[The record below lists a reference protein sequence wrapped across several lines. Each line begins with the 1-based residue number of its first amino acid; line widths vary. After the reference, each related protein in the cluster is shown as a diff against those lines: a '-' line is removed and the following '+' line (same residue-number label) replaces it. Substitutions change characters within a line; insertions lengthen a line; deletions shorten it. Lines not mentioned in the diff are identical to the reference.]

1 MSTSSKKINVLAE
14 CKKTGLGAWEC
25 PPFLFILMGLINI
38 MAMTASYFVS
48 SRYFNDP
55 SIEIGIVS
63 AVSIIILIIGNF
75 IVHGFNKIA
84 EANQLKSEFISII
97 SHQLRSPLSIFK
109 WTLDVLTKEAKE
121 KKAGSSD
128 ETYLNILSENTER
141 MIHLV
146 NLLLE
151 ATRIESG
158 RMVLARIPLSLQKIT
173 NDMVQSIVWYAKAYN
188 VAISFE
194 SVENPPEVI
203 GDADRLRMVIQ
214 NLIDN
219 AIRYSRGKGVI
230 TIKLGFDGKFLRWEI
245 RDNGVGIPKEQQ
257 KFIFQKFYRSDN
269 AVRHQTQGTGLG
281 LYIAKSVVEGLGG
294 EIGFESELGHGSIFW
309 FTLPCKD

>member
-1 MSTSSKKINVLAE
+1 
-14 CKKTGLGAWEC
+14 
-25 PPFLFILMGLINI
+25 
-38 MAMTASYFVS
+38 FVS

-109 WTLDVLTKEAKE
+109 WTLDVLTKEAQE